1 MLRLCEK
8 GRVVEEWNDVVIEEM
23 RIVRALTNDNL
34 LKVYGAVLEPLHLAI
49 VNEYCSK
56 GTLQVAQIS
65 KSLIQ
70 NKEKKQK

>member
-34 LKVYGAVLEPLHLAI
+34 LKVYGAVLEPLRLAI

-56 GTLQVAQIS
+56 GTLQVAQML

-70 NKEKKQK
+70 NEEKKQK